1 MNSFDL
7 VKFRNQ
13 LLTENTD
20 RFYAPDYIAQKYG
33 ADKAKE
39 IEANIEDE
47 GANMWDLYKSLE
59 TSQEV
64 DNFIG
69 GFLSENSL
77 VEAKDHSFTFNYNTD
92 PDDVEYIQRVLD
104 NAGVDAIAKAGTFD
118 DEMIVRAF
126 DTIGLR
132 KARKAIEADGFEI
145 SEVKMTNADKVGSD
159 GVATEDTMEEGQL
172 GEALQ
177 NDDLIYDILT
187 NMDLEQL
194 VSDMLDAAE
203 NNPSLTLEDFLN
215 RYSDD
220 EDDEDEL
227 DEGTLEEMASFYKL
241 TDNSPEALAAIAAE
255 KEKYK
260 KRPALYNTLD
270 ALEKTG
276 EADYK
281 EFQNATKSSENPK
294 GKDMATWNNTL
305 SRDVLEKDLAA
316 FVQAGSSPS
325 AKKTGRPADPNKA
338 AALKDKS
345 PKLKITNPKP
355 KSNSTKLKDLAPA
368 DAFAGMDD
376 EEIEMEKQ
384 ALKAAKNAD
393 AELGD
398 ELGKVSG
405 LQAAKDFLKRNADKT
420 LNIVKKSNAGQE
432 LTSNE
437 QKYLDKTRKLTSLI
451 KKDKASFTASNIS
464 GQEEA

>member
-7 VKFRNQ
+7 LKFRNQ
-13 LLTENTD
+13 LLT
-20 RFYAPDYIAQKYG
+20 
-33 ADKAKE
+33 
-39 IEANIEDE
+39 
-47 GANMWDLYKSLE
+47 
-59 TSQEV
+59 
-64 DNFIG
+64 
-69 GFLSENSL
+69 ENSL

-126 DTIGLR
+126 DAIGLR

-227 DEGTLEEMASFYKL
+227 DEGKLEEMASFYKL
-241 TDNSPEALAAIAAE
+241 TDDSPEAKAAIVAA

-260 KRPALYNTLD
+260 PGTTLYNTLD
-270 ALEKTG
+270 TLEKTG
-276 EADYK
+276 EIDYK
-281 EFQNATKSSENPK
+281 ELAKST
-294 GKDMATWNNTL
+294 GKDMATFNNPK
-305 SRDVLEKDLAA
+305 SRNVLEKDLAA

-325 AKKTGRPADPNKA
+325 AVRTGRPADPNKA
-338 AALKDKS
+338 AAS

-384 ALKAAKNAD
+384 AMKAAKGNKR
-393 AELGD
+393 LGTAV
-398 ELGKVSG
+398 EKLAQVTKEMKS
-405 LQAAKDFLKRNADKT
+405 LAKAYQAAKGT
-420 LNIVKKSNAGQE
+420 P
-432 LTSNE
+432 
-437 QKYLDKTRKLTSLI
+437 
-451 KKDKASFTASNIS
+451 
-464 GQEEA
+464 EEAGIIAQLKDLTAEKKALEKKTAPRQMSAADLMGGEDL

>member
-281 EFQNATKSSENPK
+281 EFQNATKCPELPQ
-294 GKDMATWNNTL
+294 GKDMATWNNKQ

-316 FVQAGSSPS
+316 FIKAGRD
-325 AKKTGRPADPNKA
+325 KEA
-338 AALKDKS
+338 AAPKDKS

>member
-13 LLTENTD
+13 LL
-20 RFYAPDYIAQKYG
+20 A
-33 ADKAKE
+33 
-39 IEANIEDE
+39 
-47 GANMWDLYKSLE
+47 
-59 TSQEV
+59 
-64 DNFIG
+64 
-69 GFLSENSL
+69 ENSL

-126 DTIGLR
+126 DAIGLR

-159 GVATEDTMEEGQL
+159 GVATEDAMEEGQL

-177 NDDLIYDILT
+177 NDERIYDILT

-215 RYSDD
+215 KYSDDEDEDDED

-227 DEGTLEEMASFYKL
+227 DEGTLEEMASFYKVA
-241 TDNSPEALAAIAAE
+241 DDSPEAKAAIAAA

-260 KRPALYNTLD
+260 PGTTLYNTLD
-270 ALEKTG
+270 TLEKTG
-276 EADYK
+276 EIDYK
-281 EFQNATKSSENPK
+281 ELAKST
-294 GKDMATWNNTL
+294 GKDMATFNNPK

-325 AKKTGRPADPNKA
+325 AVRTGRPADPNKA
-338 AALKDKS
+338 MAAPKDKS

-355 KSNSTKLKDLAPA
+355 KSNSTKLKDLAPT

-405 LQAAKDFLKRNADKT
+405 LQAAKDFLKRNANKT